1 MSCWKTWDPV
11 LCNDSYLRS
20 AINCKD
26 HLMMIMM
33 IMMMTNLTS
42 NMCPL
47 YHHHGSWSLIF
58 SPVVHSVFSIV
69 LRTLFYH
76 LTSPRLVSYGS
87 VRSSL
92 QVISQREI
100 STLELCFSC
109 STIFLLKTRTQETL
123 IINAYFHINTFFS
136 WITRKYSIIISGMS
150 LLLGNH
156 FMTVLETYET
166 LIKTVSPECFDQFFF
181 TLTSAELRY
190 GWSRARPRIISSWL
204 QLSSDICCWH
214 WSWFHTFSRPLSN
227 LSTGV
232 VELIW

>member
-1 MSCWKTWDPV
+1 MSCWGTQESV
-11 LCNDSYLRS
+11 LCHDSYLRS

-69 LRTLFYH
+69 LLTLFYH
-76 LTSPRLVSYGS
+76 LTSPRLVSDGS

-109 STIFLLKTRTQETL
+109 STIFLYKNSGNSDHQC
-123 IINAYFHINTFFS
+123 IFPHQHIF
-136 WITRKYSIIISGMS
+136 
-150 LLLGNH
+150 LLDHTEILNYH
-156 FMTVLETYET
+156 LRN
-166 LIKTVSPECFDQFFF
+166 VSV
-181 TLTSAELRY
+181 A
-190 GWSRARPRIISSWL
+190 W
-204 QLSSDICCWH
+204 
-214 WSWFHTFSRPLSN
+214 
-227 LSTGV
+227 
-232 VELIW
+232 